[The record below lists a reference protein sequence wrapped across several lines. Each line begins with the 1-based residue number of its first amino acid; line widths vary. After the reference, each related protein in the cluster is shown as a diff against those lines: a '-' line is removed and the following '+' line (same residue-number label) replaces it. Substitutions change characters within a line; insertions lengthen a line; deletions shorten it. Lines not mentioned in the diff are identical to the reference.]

1 MNLVNH
7 LKMFVEEFISDKIAA
22 WQPENLQ
29 RNDFFTDDFQGFCL
43 IFRKSYFKEH
53 VLVAA

>member
-1 MNLVNH
+1 MILVNH

-29 RNDFFTDDFQGFCL
+29 RNDFFTDDFQGFFL
-43 IFRKSYFKEH
+43 IFRKSYFKENI
-53 VLVAA
+53 LVAA